1 MNLTNLVGTRRNACA
16 IAAVLVLAGC
26 AKQETPP
33 MPPPPVT
40 VAQPVQR
47 TVPVYG
53 EYVGQLDS
61 PQTVELRARVEGYL
75 KAIRFTEGA
84 DVKQGQLLFEID
96 PGQYEVAL
104 QHAKAQLLT
113 AEAALAQA
121 RNVRDVEV
129 DKANVAKAEAM
140 FANAQQMAR
149 DARVAYEASAMPRE
163 QLNITET
170 TMKEEAANAEAMR
183 AKLAQSQADYIT
195 RVAQAEA
202 QVATAKAAVADAE
215 LNLSYTKIY
224 SPLDGRVGLSQVKI
238 GALVGQNES
247 TLLATVSLVNP
258 VHAVFSISE
267 REAFELRKLA
277 GDEKLGQPREGKL
290 AVSMILEDG
299 ALYPQEGKL
308 NFVDRA
314 LDAGTGTLTLR
325 AEFPN
330 PGKFLRPGNFA
341 KVRMLLT
348 ETPDALLVSERA
360 VGQDQGGRFLL
371 VVGAEDRV
379 ERRSIRLGS
388 RAGDGLVVV
397 KEGLKAGER
406 VVVKGLQRAR
416 PGSVVAP
423 SEEPMFAG
431 AAPAVP
437 QAGPETAHTA
447 MRSESR
453 E

>member
-1 MNLTNLVGTRRNACA
+1 
-16 IAAVLVLAGC
+16 
-26 AKQETPP
+26 

-129 DKANVAKAEAM
+129 DKANVTKAEAM
-140 FANAQQMAR
+140 LSNAQQMAR

-170 TMKEEAANAEAMR
+170 TMKEEAANAEAMK

-202 QVATAKAAVADAE
+202 QVATARAAVADAE
-215 LNLSYTKIY
+215 LNLSYTRIY
-224 SPLDGRVGLSQVKI
+224 SPLEGRVGLSQVKI

-258 VHAVFSISE
+258 VHVVFSISE

-277 GDEKLGQPREGKL
+277 GEEKLGEPREGKL

-299 ALYPQEGKL
+299 AIYPQEGKL

-360 VGQDQGGRFLL
+360 VGQDQGGRYLL
-371 VVGAEDRV
+371 VVGAEDKV
-379 ERRSIRLGS
+379 ERRSVRLGS

-397 KEGLKAGER
+397 QDGLKAGER

-431 AAPAVP
+431 AAPAAP
-437 QAGPETAHTA
+437 KSAPESAQTA
-447 MRSESR
+447 MRPKGR

>member
-1 MNLTNLVGTRRNACA
+1 MSMTNLLGRGRNACA
-16 IAAVLVLAGC
+16 IAAVLVLTGC
-26 AKQETPP
+26 AKQEMPP

-75 KAIRFTEGA
+75 KAIRFIEGA

-170 TMKEEAANAEAMR
+170 TMKEEAANAEAMK

-202 QVATAKAAVADAE
+202 QVATARAAVADAE
-215 LNLSYTKIY
+215 LKLSYTKIY

-277 GDEKLGQPREGKL
+277 GDEKLGQPRDGSL
-290 AVSMILEDG
+290 PVSMILEDG

-360 VGQDQGGRFLL
+360 VGQDQGGRYLL
-371 VVGAEDRV
+371 VVGAEDKV
-379 ERRSIRLGS
+379 ERRSIQLGS

-431 AAPAVP
+431 TAPAVP
-437 QAGPETAHTA
+437 KAGPETAQTA
-447 MRSESR
+447 MRPKGR